1 MYYSNKKLINLGF
14 KKIGKNCKISNKIFI
29 YSNNIEIGDNVRID
43 DLVTL
48 KGKIVLKD
56 NVHLAKGCTLSGG
69 DKGIF
74 LDDFTAISN
83 FVQFYTQ
90 SDDYVSPNIPSA
102 TLNKIAIKKF
112 SKIYNKSIYIGKN
125 VLIGSMSVILPGAV
139 IKDYSSIGAF
149 SVIYEKIEKGLYYS
163 NHNKIV
169 KKKRDIALIKAKLIK
184 VKKYL
189 KSIPL
194 LKKNKN

>member
-1 MYYSNKKLINLGF
+1 MHYSNKELIDLGC

-48 KGKIVLKD
+48 KGKIILKN

-69 DKGIF
+69 TKGIF
-74 LDDFTAISN
+74 LDDFSAISN
-83 FVQFYTQ
+83 FVQFFTL
-90 SDDYVSPNIPSA
+90 SDDYVAPYITSA
-102 TLNKIAIKKF
+102 TLNKNAIKNF
-112 SKIYNKSIYIGKN
+112 SKIYNKKIYIGKN

-163 NHNKIV
+163 NHNKVV
-169 KKKRDIALIKAKLIK
+169 KKKRDIALIKAKMIK

-194 LKKNKN
+194 LK

>member
-1 MYYSNKKLINLGF
+1 
-14 KKIGKNCKISNKIFI
+14 
-29 YSNNIEIGDNVRID
+29 
-43 DLVTL
+43 VTL
-48 KGKIVLKD
+48 KGKIILKN

-69 DKGIF
+69 TKGIF
-74 LDDFTAISN
+74 VDDFSAISN
-83 FVQFYTQ
+83 FVQFFTL
-90 SDDYVSPNIPSA
+90 SDDYVAPYITST
-102 TLNKIAIKKF
+102 TLNKNAIKNF
-112 SKIYNKSIYIGKN
+112 SKIYNKKIYIGKN

-163 NHNKIV
+163 NHNKVV
-169 KKKRDIALIKAKLIK
+169 KKKRDIALIKAKMIK

-194 LKKNKN
+194 LK